1 MKRVGSTNIKMLA
14 ETSKSQEAL
23 LLEKREKENKG
34 RKKKDNC
41 LIATK

>member
-1 MKRVGSTNIKMLA
+1 MKRVGSTNIKTLA

-34 RKKKDNC
+34 RKKK
-41 LIATK
+41 ITV